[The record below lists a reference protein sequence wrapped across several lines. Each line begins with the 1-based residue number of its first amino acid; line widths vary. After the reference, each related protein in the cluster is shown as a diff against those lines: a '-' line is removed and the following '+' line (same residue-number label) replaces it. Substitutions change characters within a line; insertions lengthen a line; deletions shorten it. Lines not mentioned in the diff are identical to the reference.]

1 MSGFCYVC
9 KNKFVNLNPDISRI
23 KKTKHFQNMGLC
35 PIAPP
40 KGFPNVYGARLAHRP
55 LETFGHKSFVLF
67 LKYWFVSLTFLF
79 LYKTK
84 TQFPIELRFDFEK
97 IKIPKCRCRRFSPT
111 ARGRSVPCGA
121 FLPSPGVLRRG
132 RDIHEP
138 TRSSCYENVG
148 ENTDDWR
155 TPQDI

>member
-1 MSGFCYVC
+1 MNQYKELKDSFLLL
-9 KNKFVNLNPDISRI
+9 KAQINA
-23 KKTKHFQNMGLC
+23 LC
-35 PIAPP
+35 ASNSSSNEENYHELRRAADD
-40 KGFPNVYGARLAHRP
+40 FEA
-55 LETFGHKSFVLF
+55 
-67 LKYWFVSLTFLF
+67 FLF
-79 LYKTK
+79 H
-84 TQFPIELRFDFEK
+84 RFVDFEK

-132 RDIHEP
+132 HDIHEP

>member
-1 MSGFCYVC
+1 MLILSQIQ
-9 KNKFVNLNPDISRI
+9 KNAVLNRTAS
-23 KKTKHFQNMGLC
+23 
-35 PIAPP
+35 
-40 KGFPNVYGARLAHRP
+40 
-55 LETFGHKSFVLF
+55 
-67 LKYWFVSLTFLF
+67 
-79 LYKTK
+79 
-84 TQFPIELRFDFEK
+84 DFAK

-132 RDIHEP
+132 HDIHEP